1 MPIGTAFF
9 NMQLC
14 FFASYI
20 VLFIVG
26 IFAFRSNLFNKISY
40 KAGKR
45 WFICGIALGLI
56 IWLGVVI
63 MVLKSGDTNSI
74 EGGLTW
80 QSAAYA
86 LWESFVAVSISVGL
100 IAIFREKFNFQSK
113 FIKIL
118 SDNAFAVYMFHP
130 PIIVAIA
137 LMFKPL
143 ILPPIAKWLL
153 LSVICVPLC
162 FAATHYVFR
171 RIPFLKKVL

>member
-1 MPIGTAFF
+1 
-9 NMQLC
+9 
-14 FFASYI
+14 
-20 VLFIVG
+20 
-26 IFAFRSNLFNKISY
+26 LFNKISY

-100 IAIFREKFNFQSK
+100 IAILGKNSTFKVNSLKFCRITRLL
-113 FIKIL
+113 FI
-118 SDNAFAVYMFHP
+118 
-130 PIIVAIA
+130 
-137 LMFKPL
+137 
-143 ILPPIAKWLL
+143 
-153 LSVICVPLC
+153 C
-162 FAATHYVFR
+162 FIR
-171 RIPFLKKVL
+171 RS